1 MPSSSWIVG
10 RATLTMLVSRIDMN
24 MPTMSTPR
32 AGSHDADPAGCSFV
46 TAGVGGAGRRGGA
59 GFGGAGR
66 TGAPLPETCG
76 TGRAT
81 VPTGRTSS
89 TCWVIEGDALP
100 TGDLL
105 LPGRTSPSG
114 KLIPTSVEATSQ
126 RHRGPHAA
134 RARSVVVGVHD
145 GVASAAADHPPV
157 HRHRDHERH
166 SQGERQ

>member
-46 TAGVGGAGRRGGA
+46 TAGAGGAGRRGGA
-59 GFGGAGR
+59 GLGGAGR
-66 TGAPLPETCG
+66 TGALLPETWG

-89 TCWVIEGDALP
+89 TCWVIDGDALP
-100 TGDLL
+100 LEIFYY
-105 LPGRTSPSG
+105 R
-114 KLIPTSVEATSQ
+114 
-126 RHRGPHAA
+126 
-134 RARSVVVGVHD
+134 
-145 GVASAAADHPPV
+145 
-157 HRHRDHERH
+157 
-166 SQGERQ
+166 GERPQVEN

>member
-24 MPTMSTPR
+24 IPTMSTPR
-32 AGSHDADPAGCSFV
+32 AGSHDADPAGCCFV
-46 TAGVGGAGRRGGA
+46 IAGAGGAGRRGGA

-66 TGAPLPETCG
+66 TGVPLPETWG

-100 TGDLL
+100 TGDLFATGENV
-105 LPGRTSPSG
+105 PKWKIYPHFSG
-114 KLIPTSVEATSQ
+114 SYVTATP
-126 RHRGPHAA
+126 R
-134 RARSVVVGVHD
+134 
-145 GVASAAADHPPV
+145 
-157 HRHRDHERH
+157 
-166 SQGERQ
+166 